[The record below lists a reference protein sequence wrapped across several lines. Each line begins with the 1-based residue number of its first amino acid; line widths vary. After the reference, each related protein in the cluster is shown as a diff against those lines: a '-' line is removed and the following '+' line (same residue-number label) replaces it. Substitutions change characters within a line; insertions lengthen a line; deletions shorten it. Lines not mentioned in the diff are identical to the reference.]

1 MSGTGWGAGM
11 VGWKI
16 KVPVIVWGV
25 LLSVGSLL
33 SVGEVFAEP
42 QAEPLD
48 IQTRSYVLME
58 METGRVLAGK
68 EEKHPYPPASLT
80 KIMTEYLVLEEVKS
94 GRIRWKDEV
103 KISKN
108 AASIGEAQ
116 VNLVAGEKRTVE
128 ELFHAMAIHSAND
141 ASVALAEHISG
152 SERAF
157 VGKMN
162 KEAKR
167 LGLKKSHFI
176 NCTGLPSRSY
186 PQPPEVKGEH
196 RMSAEDIARLTR
208 RLLRDHP
215 QVIRTTSLPEYIFR
229 QGEKRELILPNSNRM
244 LPGSPHFYDGVDGV
258 KTGYTREAGY
268 SFTGTARRDGMRLI
282 TVVMGTDSKSR
293 RFAET
298 EKLLDFGFQ
307 NYGMKTLLKKGKP
320 VPKHGKV
327 ALRGGEETEVP
338 VVAGASRALPVR
350 NGEKTPYT
358 IRVEFKSGL
367 EAPIRSG
374 DVVGTARVQLKGKD
388 VSGLPPVPLKAAQD
402 VEEAGWWTLFFRYV
416 TDW

>member
-1 MSGTGWGAGM
+1 MSGTGWGVEM
-11 VGWKI
+11 VGWKR
-16 KVPVIVWGV
+16 KLPVIVLGV
-25 LLSVGSLL
+25 LLLVGSLGP
-33 SVGEVFAEP
+33 VEKVFAEP

-68 EEKHPYPPASLT
+68 KEKHPYPPASLT
-80 KIMTEYLVLEEVKS
+80 KIMTEYLVLKEVKS
-94 GRIRWKDEV
+94 GRLRWKDEV

-141 ASVALAEHISG
+141 ASVALAEYISG
-152 SERAF
+152 SEGAF

-162 KEAKR
+162 KEAQR
-167 LGLKKSHFI
+167 LGLKETHFI
-176 NCTGLPSRSY
+176 NCTGLPRRSY
-186 PQPPEVKGEH
+186 PHPPQVKGEH
-196 RMSAEDIARLTR
+196 RMSAEDIARLAR
-208 RLLRDHP
+208 HLIQDHP
-215 QVIRTTSLPEYIFR
+215 RVIQTLSLPEYIFR
-229 QGEKRELILPNSNRM
+229 QGENRELILPNSNQM
-244 LPGSPHFYDGVDGV
+244 LPGYSHFYKGVDGV

-268 SFTGTARRDGMRLI
+268 SFTGTAQRDGMRLI

-307 NYGMKTLLKKGKP
+307 NYQMKTLLKKGTS
-320 VPKHGKV
+320 VPKQSKV
-327 ALRGGEETEVP
+327 PLRGGVEDEVP
-338 VVAGASRALPVR
+338 VVAGASCRIPVR
-350 NGEKTPYT
+350 KGDQAAYT
-358 IRVEFKSGL
+358 FRVKAKSGL

-374 DVVGTARVQLKGKD
+374 DEVGTAQVQLKGKD
-388 VSGLPPVPLKAAQD
+388 VPWIPPVPLKAAQD
-402 VEEAGWWTLFFRYV
+402 VEASWWTLFYRYV
-416 TDW
+416 TEWF